1 MIQLQNAATQ
11 TVAENG
17 YVVFSSGSRL
27 APGMYF
33 RGGEGTVLITRPGV
47 YLVQFCLNASD
58 VEDDSTTETLS
69 FALTVSGEPLG
80 GATAS
85 ASIASDDE
93 VVNLGASTAVLV
105 PFGGSVSV
113 GIQNVG
119 TISTTVTNA
128 GLTIIQ
134 TAGR

>member
-1 MIQLQNAATQ
+1 MIQLQNATAQ
-11 TVAENG
+11 IVAGNG
-17 YVVFSSGSRL
+17 YVVFNGESRST
-27 APGMYF
+27 PGMYF

-47 YLVQFCLNASD
+47 YLVQFGLNASD

-69 FALTVSGEPLG
+69 FALTVNGEPLG

-93 VVNLGASTAVLV
+93 VVNLGASTTVLV